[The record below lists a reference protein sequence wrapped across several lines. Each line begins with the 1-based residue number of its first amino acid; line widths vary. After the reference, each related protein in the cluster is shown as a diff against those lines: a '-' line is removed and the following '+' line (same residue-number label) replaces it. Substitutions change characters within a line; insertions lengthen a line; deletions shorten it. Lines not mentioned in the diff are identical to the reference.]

1 MDINKMYID
10 KFNYMCDIVKQFTTS
25 SNAPDVVQE
34 FYVKKL
40 VKLNP
45 NRDITNSWLFV
56 ALKNFFIDE
65 YVRKP
70 KISYVE
76 CDSQFTSNY
85 YTHSTSEPMVT
96 EPSSDAVAV
105 ITKDDFYN
113 DMLVCIDSNLARSV
127 FIEHYQHRM
136 SYKQLSEKYGIC
148 ETTLR
153 SKNFTTKRT
162 LKQYF
167 SDENKKTTFL
177 SKYGIE
183 VI

>member
-1 MDINKMYID
+1 MDINKIYID
-10 KFNYMCDIVKQFTTS
+10 KFNYMCDIVKQFTTP

-40 VKLNP
+40 IRLKP
-45 NRDITNSWLFV
+45 NREITNSWLFV
-56 ALKNFFIDE
+56 ALKNFYIDE

-76 CDSQFTSNY
+76 YDNHISSNS
-85 YTHSTSEPMVT
+85 YTHEDIASES
-96 EPSSDAVAV
+96 PSSMV

-113 DMLVCIDSNLARSV
+113 DMLVCIDNNLARTV

-136 SYKQLSEKYGIC
+136 SYKQLSEKYNIC

-153 SKNFTTKRT
+153 SKNFTTKRS

-167 SDENKKTTFL
+167 SDEKNKAKFL
-177 SKYGIE
+177 DKYGIE